1 MASSFY
7 WYDLETSGTD
17 PKWDRMVQVAGL
29 RTDQDLNILG
39 DELCTYVR
47 LGEDVLLNPDASLVT
62 GIMPETLQREGIP
75 EVQAWE
81 EIMRRFTVPE
91 TCVVGYN
98 SLRFDDEFVRYGLY
112 RHLFDPYAR
121 EWQSGCSRWDLIDL
135 VRATG
140 ALRREGINWP
150 QDEDGLPVYKLEEL
164 TKANDIGHSNAHD
177 ALADVHAT
185 IAMARLIKQQQP
197 KLFDYYFGLRNK
209 RAVREM
215 LEPYGAHL
223 LVHVSG
229 MNPRERF
236 GVAPV
241 VSVTRHPT
249 NTNSVVVVDLAQD
262 LTSLLEQSEDEIR
275 DQLFT
280 RGPHARPPLKE
291 VKINRCPFIAPI
303 DVLNDENQRRLQ
315 LNMREIKE
323 RVRRLKQPG
332 LLQKIRRVYTQPQQR
347 LTEDADAA
355 LYQGFLQ
362 DEDRSRCQHFHANRR
377 EGDWPSMDFN
387 DPRLIP
393 LAQRMK
399 ARSHPDLLDA
409 EEQAQWQNFV
419 AEKLY
424 GDGDWLNLRRFHARL
439 DELSVT
445 LDAEGE
451 VTKLGY
457 MQQLREYGLAL
468 SERYPDTVGAAQ

>member
-150 QDEDGLPVYKLEEL
+150 QDEDEIFRVLSQARIAEL
-164 TKANDIGHSNAHD
+164 KPRMLKSCKKST
-177 ALADVHAT
+177 
-185 IAMARLIKQQQP
+185 RQQ
-197 KLFDYYFGLRNK
+197 
-209 RAVREM
+209 
-215 LEPYGAHL
+215 
-223 LVHVSG
+223 SI
-229 MNPRERF
+229 
-236 GVAPV
+236 
-241 VSVTRHPT
+241 TT
-249 NTNSVVVVDLAQD
+249 
-262 LTSLLEQSEDEIR
+262 
-275 DQLFT
+275 
-280 RGPHARPPLKE
+280 
-291 VKINRCPFIAPI
+291 
-303 DVLNDENQRRLQ
+303 
-315 LNMREIKE
+315 
-323 RVRRLKQPG
+323 
-332 LLQKIRRVYTQPQQR
+332 
-347 LTEDADAA
+347 
-355 LYQGFLQ
+355 
-362 DEDRSRCQHFHANRR
+362 
-377 EGDWPSMDFN
+377 
-387 DPRLIP
+387 
-393 LAQRMK
+393 
-399 ARSHPDLLDA
+399 
-409 EEQAQWQNFV
+409 
-419 AEKLY
+419 
-424 GDGDWLNLRRFHARL
+424 
-439 DELSVT
+439 
-445 LDAEGE
+445 
-451 VTKLGY
+451 
-457 MQQLREYGLAL
+457 
-468 SERYPDTVGAAQ
+468 